1 MVMQHL
7 TEQNKRELCQQ
18 IRDIESNCN
27 AELVTVITR
36 QSDEY
41 YYIPVLWAALS
52 ALLLPGLISLLDLP
66 LNVGDTYLLQIAVF
80 AVFALI
86 LSWPPIKFQVI
97 PKSVQYR
104 RASLHAHELF
114 FIEGLH
120 ITENRSGVMIF
131 VSLAE
136 RYVEIIA
143 DHGIAEKIEQGVW
156 QDIVDEF
163 IEDVRRGKT
172 ADGYRRAVD
181 RCGVLLKEHFPG
193 SSNSANELPDH
204 LIEL

>member
-1 MVMQHL
+1 MQHL
-7 TEQNKRELCQQ
+7 SEQNKQELCEQ
-18 IRDIESNCN
+18 IRAVEASCN
-27 AELVTVITR
+27 AELVTVIAR

-52 ALLLPGLISLLDLP
+52 ALLLPGLISLFDLP

-80 AVFALI
+80 IVFAAL
-86 LSWPPIKFQVI
+86 LSWPPTKFRVI
-97 PKSVQYR
+97 PKNVQFR

-143 DHGIAEKIEQGVW
+143 DHGIAEKIDQSVW
-156 QDIVDEF
+156 QDIVDDF
-163 IEDVRRGKT
+163 IEDVRRGNT
-172 ADGYRRAVD
+172 ASGYQRAVE
-181 RCGVLLKEHFPG
+181 RCGSLLKEHFPG
-193 SSNSANELPDH
+193 GSNAANELPDH

>member
-1 MVMQHL
+1 MQHL
-7 TEQNKRELCQQ
+7 SEQDKRELCEQ
-18 IRDIESNCN
+18 IRGIEASCN
-27 AELVTVITR
+27 AELVTVITQ

-41 YYIPVLWAALS
+41 YYIPVLWAALT
-52 ALLLPGLISLLDLP
+52 ALLLPGLISLLDFP
-66 LNVGDTYLLQIAVF
+66 LTVGDSYLLQIAVF
-80 AVFALI
+80 VVFALL
-86 LSWPPIKFQVI
+86 LSWPPIKFRVI
-97 PKSVQYR
+97 PKNVQYR

-143 DHGIAEKIEQGVW
+143 DHGIADKIDQTVW
-156 QDIVDEF
+156 QEIVDDF
-163 IEDVRRGKT
+163 IVDVSRGNT
-172 ADGYRRAVD
+172 AGGYQSAVE
-181 RCGVLLKEHFPG
+181 RCGKLLKEHFPG
-193 SSNSANELPDH
+193 GSSAANELPDH

>member
-1 MVMQHL
+1 MQHL
-7 TEQNKRELCQQ
+7 SEQNKRQLCEQ
-18 IRDIESNCN
+18 IRGIEASCN
-27 AELVTVITR
+27 AELVTVIAK

-41 YYIPVLWAALS
+41 YYIPVLWAALT
-52 ALLLPGLISLLDLP
+52 ALLLPGLTSLLDLP
-66 LNVGDTYLLQIAVF
+66 LNVGDTYLLQIAVS
-80 AVFALI
+80 AVFALL
-86 LSWPPIKFQVI
+86 LSWPPIKNRVV
-97 PKSVQYR
+97 PKNVQYR

-143 DHGIAEKIEQGVW
+143 DHGIAEKIDQSVW
-156 QDIVDEF
+156 QTIVDAF
-163 IEDVRRGKT
+163 IEDVRHGNT
-172 ADGYRRAVD
+172 AEGYQRAVE
-181 RCGVLLKEHFPG
+181 RCGTLLKEHFPG
-193 SSNSANELPDH
+193 GSNSVNELPDH

>member
-1 MVMQHL
+1 MQHL
-7 TEQNKRELCQQ
+7 TEQNKRKLCQQ
-18 IRDIESNCN
+18 IRDIESHCD

-41 YYIPVLWAALS
+41 HYIPVLWAALI

-66 LNVGDTYLLQIAVF
+66 LNVGDAYLVQVAVF
-80 AVFALI
+80 AVAAVL
-86 LSWPPIKFQVI
+86 LSWPPIKFRVV

-143 DHGIAEKIEQGVW
+143 DHGIAEKIDQSVW

-163 IEDVRRGKT
+163 IADVSRGNT
-172 ADGYRRAVD
+172 AEGYTRAVE
-181 RCGVLLKEHFPG
+181 RCGALLQTHFPG
-193 SSNSANELPDH
+193 GPGGANELPDH

>member
-1 MVMQHL
+1 MQHL
-7 TEQNKRELCQQ
+7 NEQDKRELCEQ
-18 IRDIESNCN
+18 IRNIEASCN
-27 AELVTVITR
+27 AELVTVISQ

-41 YYIPVLWAALS
+41 YYIPVLWAALT
-52 ALLLPGLISLLDLP
+52 ALLLPGLVSLLELP

-80 AVFALI
+80 AVFALL
-86 LSWPPIKFQVI
+86 LSWPPVKFRVV
-97 PKSVQYR
+97 PKNVQYR

-143 DHGIAEKIEQGVW
+143 DHGIAEKIDQSVW
-156 QDIVDEF
+156 QEIVDDF
-163 IEDVRRGKT
+163 IVEVSRGKT
-172 ADGYRRAVD
+172 AEGYQHAVE
-181 RCGVLLKEHFPG
+181 RCGALLQEHFPG
-193 SSNSANELPDH
+193 GSSTANELPDH

>member
-1 MVMQHL
+1 MQHL
-7 TEQNKRELCQQ
+7 SEQNKRELCEQ
-18 IRDIESNCN
+18 IRGIEANCN
-27 AELVTVITR
+27 AELVTVITQ

-41 YYIPVLWAALS
+41 YYIPVLWAALT
-52 ALLLPGLISLLDLP
+52 ALLLPGFVSLLDLP
-66 LNVGDTYLLQIAVF
+66 LNVGNTYLLQIAVF
-80 AVFALI
+80 ALFAAL
-86 LSWPPIKFQVI
+86 LSWPPLKFRVV
-97 PKSVQYR
+97 PKNVQYR

-143 DHGIAEKIEQGVW
+143 DHGIAEKIDQSVW
-156 QDIVDEF
+156 QEIVDDF
-163 IEDVRRGKT
+163 IADVSRGNT
-172 ADGYRRAVD
+172 ADGYQRAVE
-181 RCGVLLKEHFPG
+181 RCGSLLKEHFPG
-193 SSNSANELPDH
+193 GSNTANELPDH

>member
-1 MVMQHL
+1 MQHL
-7 TEQNKRELCQQ
+7 SEQNKQALCEQ
-18 IRDIESNCN
+18 IRAIESSCN
-27 AELVTVITR
+27 AELVTVIAR

-41 YYIPVLWAALS
+41 HYIPVLWAALT

-66 LNVGDTYLLQIAVF
+66 LNVGDTYMLQIVVF
-80 AVFALI
+80 LVFALL
-86 LSWPPIKFQVI
+86 LSWPALKFRVV
-97 PKSVQYR
+97 PKNVQFR

-143 DHGIAEKIEQGVW
+143 DHGIAEKIDQGVW

-163 IEDVRRGKT
+163 IVEVRRGNT
-172 ADGYRRAVD
+172 AAGYQRAVE
-181 RCGVLLKEHFPG
+181 RCGALLKEHFPG
-193 SSNSANELPDH
+193 GSNAANELPDH

>member
-1 MVMQHL
+1 MQHL
-7 TEQNKRELCQQ
+7 SEQNKRDLCEQ
-18 IRDIESNCN
+18 IRSIEASCN
-27 AELVTVITR
+27 AELVTVIAR

-80 AVFALI
+80 TVFAVL
-86 LSWPPIKFQVI
+86 LSWPPIKFRVI
-97 PKSVQYR
+97 PKNVQFR

-143 DHGIAEKIEQGVW
+143 DHGIAEKIDQSVW
-156 QDIVDEF
+156 QDIVDDF
-163 IEDVRRGKT
+163 IEDVRRGNT
-172 ADGYRRAVD
+172 ASGYQHAVE
-181 RCGVLLKEHFPG
+181 RCGTLLKEHFPG
-193 SSNSANELPDH
+193 GSNAANELPDH